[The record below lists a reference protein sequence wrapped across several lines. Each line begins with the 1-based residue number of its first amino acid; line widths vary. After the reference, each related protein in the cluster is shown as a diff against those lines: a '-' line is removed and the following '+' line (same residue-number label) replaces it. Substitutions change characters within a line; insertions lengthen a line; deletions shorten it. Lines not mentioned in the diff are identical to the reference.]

1 MLVRIV
7 KMTFDKDKIVDF
19 QASFDSIKEN
29 IINYKGCQ
37 LLELYQDRNDE
48 CVFFTYSHWESEED
62 LNQYRNSEFF
72 KEVWSRTKKMFSE
85 KPLAWSVNKMVSLG
99 NKNGTQSL

>member
-7 KMTFDKDKIVDF
+7 RMTFDKDRIADF
-19 QASFDSIKEN
+19 QDSFNSIKEK
-29 IINYKGCQ
+29 IINYKGCK

-99 NKNGTQSL
+99 NKNGTQSF

>member
-7 KMTFDKDKIVDF
+7 RMTFDKDKIVDF
-19 QASFDSIKEN
+19 QASFNTIKEK
-29 IINYKGCQ
+29 IINYKGCK

-48 CVFFTYSHWESEED
+48 CVFFTYSYWESEED
-62 LNQYRNSEFF
+62 LNHYRNSKLF

-99 NKNGTQSL
+99 NKNGAKSL

>member
-7 KMTFDKDKIVDF
+7 RMTFDKDKIVDF
-19 QASFDSIKEN
+19 QASFNTIKEK
-29 IINYKGCQ
+29 IINYKGCK
-37 LLELYQDRNDE
+37 LLELYQDRDDE
-48 CVFFTYSHWESEED
+48 CVFFTYSYWESEED
-62 LNQYRNSEFF
+62 LNHYRNSEFF

>member
-7 KMTFDKDKIVDF
+7 KMTFDKDKIIDF
-19 QASFDSIKEN
+19 QASFNTIKEK
-29 IINYKGCQ
+29 IINYKGCKH
-37 LLELYQDRNDE
+37 LELYQDRNDE

-62 LNQYRNSEFF
+62 LNHYRNSEFF

-85 KPLAWSVNKMVSLG
+85 KPLAWSVNKMVSLS
-99 NKNGTQSL
+99 NKNGATS